1 VGKDVLMGAAGG
13 LLQWVLLAGVYAAL
27 GPWRLAALTAL
38 CCWGLHRIWPETG
51 LSWGS
56 WAGSVTTFLGTVA
69 AVVWLPLSHSW
80 AVGVILQVL
89 YALVFEAEPKA
100 RPP

>member
-1 VGKDVLMGAAGG
+1 MGKDVLMGAAGG

-27 GPWRLAALTAL
+27 GPWGLAALTAFG
-38 CCWGLHRIWPETG
+38 CWCWHRIWLETG
-51 LSWGS
+51 LSWAS
-56 WAGSVTTFLGTVA
+56 WAGNLTAWLGTVA
-69 AVVWLPLSHSW
+69 AVVWLPPSHSW
-80 AVGVILQVL
+80 AVGLILQVI